1 MTSLPLPFASFSL
14 PSWRR
19 PSYFVLYNLLGW
31 GLLCALL
38 ALAIYCENLR
48 VGVHTHYTEIF
59 IQWCAS
65 ALVLAP
71 LSWILYFASWRWESQ
86 FNQPR
91 ILFMAYLLSFLFLL
105 PWHVFNAV
113 TALLWSTKVIPF
125 WDRVIAFENA
135 ACLFRCTSIS
145 AVFAAVLGLRLWQQN
160 QARMAALHEQ
170 REQSL
175 RLSLVLEQ
183 QSLAA
188 LKAQLEPHFMF
199 NALNALSALVRSS
212 ESDKA
217 LGAIEKLSDLL
228 RYALSSNEK
237 IWVSMEEEIRFVQ
250 DYLSLQKLRYGE
262 RMQVQVVGAE
272 DAVLTCHCP
281 PLLLQPLIENA
292 LRHDLECYK
301 GVGDIVLA
309 FHHSERGLRC
319 IVSNPV
325 HEGITVKAGFGL
337 GLKTLRARLVS
348 LYQGQARLTTAIEAG
363 RFSVEIFL
371 PHEN

>member
-1 MTSLPLPFASFSL
+1 MTSLSLPSSSFSL

-19 PSYFVLYNLLGW
+19 PSYFVFYNLFGW
-31 GLLCALL
+31 GLLCAFL

-59 IQWCAS
+59 VQWCAS

-71 LSWILYFASWRWESQ
+71 LSWVLYFASLRWESQ
-86 FNQPR
+86 FNRPG
-91 ILFMAYLLSFLFLL
+91 ILFMVYLLSFLFLI

-113 TALLWSTKVIPF
+113 TALLWATKLIPF

-135 ACLFRCTSIS
+135 ACLFRCS
-145 AVFAAVLGLRLWQQN
+145 AITTVFGVVLGLRLWQQN
-160 QARMAALHEQ
+160 QTRMVALREQ

-217 LGAIEKLSDLL
+217 LGAIEKLSELL
-228 RYALSSNEK
+228 RYALSSGEK
-237 IWVSMEEEIRFVQ
+237 TWVSVEEEIRFVQ
-250 DYLSLQKLRYGE
+250 DYLSLQKLRFGD
-262 RMQVQVVGAE
+262 RMQVQILGAE
-272 DAVLTCHCP
+272 DAVLACSCP
-281 PLLLQPLIENA
+281 PLLLQPLMENA

-301 GVGDIVLA
+301 GVGDIVLV
-309 FHHSERGLRC
+309 FHYSELGLRC
-319 IVSNPV
+319 TVSNPV
-325 HEGITVKAGFGL
+325 HEGFTVKAGFGL
-337 GLKTLRARLVS
+337 GLKTLRVRLAS
-348 LYQGQARLTTAIEAG
+348 LYQGRARLHTTIEAG

>member
-1 MTSLPLPFASFSL
+1 MTSLSLPFHSFAL

-31 GLLCALL
+31 GLLCAFV
-38 ALAIYCENLR
+38 ALAIYSDNLR

-59 IQWCAS
+59 VQWCAN

-71 LSWILYFASWRWESQ
+71 LSWILYFASVRWEAQ
-86 FNQPR
+86 FNQLH
-91 ILFMAYLLSFLFLL
+91 ILFVVYLLSFLFLL
-105 PWHVFNAV
+105 PWHVFSAV
-113 TALLWSTKVIPF
+113 TALLWATKLIPF
-125 WDRVIAFENA
+125 WDRVIAFQNA
-135 ACLFRCTSIS
+135 VCLFRCSSIT
-145 AVFAAVLGLRLWQQN
+145 AVFFAVVGLRLWQQN
-160 QARMAALHEQ
+160 QARMAALSEQ

-175 RLSLVLEQ
+175 RLSLDLEQ

-217 LGAIEKLSDLL
+217 LGAIEKLSELL
-228 RYALSSNEK
+228 RYALSSGEK
-237 IWVSMEEEIRFVQ
+237 TWVSMEEEIRFVQ
-250 DYLSLQKLRYGE
+250 DYLSLQKLRFGD
-262 RMQVQVVGAE
+262 RMQVQILGAE
-272 DAVLTCHCP
+272 DKVLACSCP
-281 PLLLQPLIENA
+281 PLLLQPLMENA

-309 FHHSERGLRC
+309 FHYSERGLRC

-325 HEGITVKAGFGL
+325 HEGFTVKAGFGL
-337 GLKTLRARLVS
+337 GLKTLRARLAS
-348 LYQGQARLTTAIEAG
+348 LYQGRARLHTAIEAG